1 MSEELNFYT
10 REEEFANAITHGIG
24 VVLAI
29 VGAVL
34 LIVFS
39 SLSRDFYKII
49 SFTIFG
55 ITLFLLYLGST
66 LYHSIPNKKVKRFL
80 RIIDHSSIY
89 LLIAGTYTPYVLV
102 CLRDNKKAMAIFIMT
117 GFMGSLPKEMEEA
130 AVMDGC
136 NIYQIFFKI
145 IMPIS
150 KSSIVTVA
158 VVTFINIWN
167 DLLLPQI
174 FLTDSSK
181 MTLPVGLTEFQG
193 QYATNYV
200 AEIAAVIITIVP
212 SVIVYIWLHR
222 HIMEGMVAGAVK
234 G

>member
-39 SLSRDFYKII
+39 SLSGDFYKII

-102 CLRDNKKAMAIFIMT
+102 CLRDNKKAMAIFIMIWVMT
-117 GFMGSLPKEMEEA
+117 ILGIVFKFICINKFENLSTLLYIFMG
-130 AVMDGC
+130 
-136 NIYQIFFKI
+136 
-145 IMPIS
+145 
-150 KSSIVTVA
+150 
-158 VVTFINIWN
+158 W
-167 DLLLPQI
+167 
-174 FLTDSSK
+174 
-181 MTLPVGLTEFQG
+181 
-193 QYATNYV
+193 
-200 AEIAAVIITIVP
+200 
-212 SVIVYIWLHR
+212 SVIFVVKDVWQRVPHMAVFWLLIGGLFVLDRMPYNHAIWHLFVMGGSINHFLSV
-222 HIMEGMVAGAVK
+222 ILYL
-234 G
+234 

>member
-102 CLRDNKKAMAIFIMT
+102 CLRDNKKAMAIFIMIWVMT
-117 GFMGSLPKEMEEA
+117 ILGIVFKFICINKFENLSTLLYIFMG
-130 AVMDGC
+130 
-136 NIYQIFFKI
+136 
-145 IMPIS
+145 
-150 KSSIVTVA
+150 
-158 VVTFINIWN
+158 W
-167 DLLLPQI
+167 
-174 FLTDSSK
+174 
-181 MTLPVGLTEFQG
+181 
-193 QYATNYV
+193 
-200 AEIAAVIITIVP
+200 
-212 SVIVYIWLHR
+212 SVIFVVKDVWQRVPHMAVFWLLIGGLFYTLGCIFVLDRMPYNHAIWHLFVMGGSISHFFSV
-222 HIMEGMVAGAVK
+222 ILYL
-234 G
+234 

>member
-102 CLRDNKKAMAIFIMT
+102 CLRDNKKAMAIFIMIWVMT
-117 GFMGSLPKEMEEA
+117 ILGIVFKFICINKFENLSTLLYIFMGWA
-130 AVMDGC
+130 VIFVVMDVWQRVPHMAVFLLLIGGLFYTLGC
-136 NIYQIFFKI
+136 IFFVLDR
-145 IMPIS
+145 MPYNHAIWHLFVMGGSIS
-150 KSSIVTVA
+150 H
-158 VVTFINIWN
+158 F
-167 DLLLPQI
+167 
-174 FLTDSSK
+174 F
-181 MTLPVGLTEFQG
+181 
-193 QYATNYV
+193 
-200 AEIAAVIITIVP
+200 
-212 SVIVYIWLHR
+212 SVILYL
-222 HIMEGMVAGAVK
+222 
-234 G
+234 